1 MEYALDHRQP
11 IDLLAVNVEVQCGHR
26 AGAID
31 AHLDGNSLGT
41 DAEFLE
47 AELRTRQRG
56 DHHRQTG
63 KPHPGQAPFDAQRH
77 GNAQGLQNAHVGEE
91 HRHAALPADG
101 QHADDAQQHEQQQ
114 P

>member
-1 MEYALDHRQP
+1 MEYALDHRQA
-11 IDLLAVNVEVQCGHR
+11 IDLLAVDVEVQCGHR
-26 AGAID
+26 AGAVD

-47 AELRTRQRG
+47 AVLRTGQRG

-63 KPHPGQAPFDAQRH
+63 KPHPGQARLTR
-77 GNAQGLQNAHVGEE
+77 NAMVTGRVRRMLHVGEE